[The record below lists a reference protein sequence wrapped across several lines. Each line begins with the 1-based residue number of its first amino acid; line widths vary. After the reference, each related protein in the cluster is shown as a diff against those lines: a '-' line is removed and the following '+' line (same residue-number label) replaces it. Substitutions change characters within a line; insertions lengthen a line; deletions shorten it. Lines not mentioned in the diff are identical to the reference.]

1 MYLTEAFKL
10 NDTLNPK
17 LWLPDNNLKPEVYT
31 KLLETYK
38 EFIKFIDIPLNIVDV
53 EIIGSNASYN
63 YNDKSDIDLHIIV
76 NNEINYMDND
86 LLQQFYNAKKN
97 LFNETYSISIEG
109 IPVELYIEDIM
120 STNATNGRY
129 SILKQEWVMEPKK
142 INYVI
147 PDISK
152 ELEEL
157 ELQCNDMLLCDNSD
171 EVLAFINNLFMM
183 RKLGL
188 SEEGEISKGNLLFK
202 ELRNLGIIDKLKDT
216 YYNLRSM
223 ELTI

>member
-76 NNEINYMDND
+76 NNEINYMYND

>member
-129 SILKQEWVMEPKK
+129 SILKQEWVMKPKK
-142 INYVI
+142 INYVV

-188 SEEGEISKGNLLFK
+188 SEEGETSKGNLLFK

>member
-171 EVLAFINNLFMM
+171 EVLTFINNLFMM

-216 YYNLRSM
+216 YYNLRSI

>member
-1 MYLTEAFKL
+1 MYLTETFKL

-152 ELEEL
+152 EL
-157 ELQCNDMLLCDNSD
+157 
-171 EVLAFINNLFMM
+171 
-183 RKLGL
+183 
-188 SEEGEISKGNLLFK
+188 
-202 ELRNLGIIDKLKDT
+202 
-216 YYNLRSM
+216 
-223 ELTI
+223 